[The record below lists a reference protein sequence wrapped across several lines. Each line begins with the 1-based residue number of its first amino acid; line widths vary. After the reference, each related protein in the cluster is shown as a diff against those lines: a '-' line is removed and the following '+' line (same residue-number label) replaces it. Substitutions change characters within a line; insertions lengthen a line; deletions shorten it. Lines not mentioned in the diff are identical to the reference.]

1 MDKDEAVKK
10 LQAFLK
16 ENHLQLK
23 LTPIKVRMVE
33 DGSAIID
40 QPIIIVTPEPKA
52 EEKKVN

>member
-1 MDKDEAVKK
+1 MEEKEAIEKLKK
-10 LQAFLK
+10 FLK
-16 ENHLQLK
+16 DNHLQLK

-40 QPIIIVTPEPKA
+40 QPIIIVAPEPKA